1 MTKEEKR
8 ERVELAAEFFFESLS
23 QTQRNIVENFF
34 LEGHGIGTR
43 MAATGDTA
51 DAYYE
56 LVELRVLD
64 VSAQQLT
71 LSGLGRYLGDLVVRG
86 RLRGAR

>member
-1 MTKEEKR
+1 MTKEENR
-8 ERVELAAEFFFESLS
+8 QRVELAAEFLFESLS

-43 MAATGDTA
+43 EAATGDKA
-51 DAYYE
+51 DEYYE

-64 VSAQQLT
+64 VSAQTLS
-71 LSGLGRYLGDLVVRG
+71 LSGLGRYLGDLVRRG
-86 RLRGAR
+86 RLRGVR